1 MNGYDTTRAAE
12 MYGTYQNFVHVVHNP
27 IDFRMQK
34 GVHELTDKII
44 TDYRL
49 SEADVIAVYPLSTTR
64 MGAAGKQLHKA
75 IKVMAKLKENG
86 MSVRYIVCNAH
97 ANGDKEKKAIEEMR
111 SLAMDYGLN
120 PQHELIFTSLID
132 APKYENG
139 VPHEVVTQLMNFSD
153 VFLFP
158 SVSENC
164 PLVLL
169 EAALGKNLLVLNEDF
184 SPMKDFVGPHALYF
198 KFDSVTTVTSHP
210 AGEDNYYND
219 VAKIIK
225 AELGHNMLYR
235 SHREIRQKF
244 NFDYIFKNELEP
256 LLYANWETAEEK
268 GKVKAGSP
276 PPQRPVVNED
286 V

>member
-1 MNGYDTTRAAE
+1 
-12 MYGTYQNFVHVVHNP
+12 
-27 IDFRMQK
+27 
-34 GVHELTDKII
+34 
-44 TDYRL
+44 
-49 SEADVIAVYPLSTTR
+49 
-64 MGAAGKQLHKA
+64 
-75 IKVMAKLKENG
+75 
-86 MSVRYIVCNAH
+86 
-97 ANGDKEKKAIEEMR
+97 
-111 SLAMDYGLN
+111 
-120 PQHELIFTSLID
+120 
-132 APKYENG
+132 
-139 VPHEVVTQLMNFSD
+139 MNFSD